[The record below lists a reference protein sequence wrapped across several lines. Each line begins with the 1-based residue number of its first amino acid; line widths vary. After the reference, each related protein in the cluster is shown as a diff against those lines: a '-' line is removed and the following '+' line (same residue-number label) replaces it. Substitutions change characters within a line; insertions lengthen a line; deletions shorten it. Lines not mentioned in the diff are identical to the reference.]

1 MIDVQI
7 NLASPVLTTS
17 ASFMKTLK
25 IKFQNLGKDSEVGRG
40 SGKFHPCCSLQI
52 ICDTPQCNYSDFCVT
67 MGHLCKYSNVA
78 AFAKKTN
85 STSRMCEICE
95 SGLCKKLQPKICE
108 KIPFSG
114 GVNRQLPRNLQS
126 KTIKCSTQPSLCGSR
141 GQSRIPLSL
150 NADKY
155 SEDYTIVPCHSTII

>member
-67 MGHLCKYSNVA
+67 MGHLCKYSDVA
-78 AFAKKTN
+78 AFAKKQIQHSGCVRFVSLACVKNYNQKYVKKYLFLVGWIGSFLATSSPKQSSAVPSHHYVDREGNHVYHWVWTLTN
-85 STSRMCEICE
+85 T
-95 SGLCKKLQPKICE
+95 L
-108 KIPFSG
+108 
-114 GVNRQLPRNLQS
+114 
-126 KTIKCSTQPSLCGSR
+126 KTIL
-141 GQSRIPLSL
+141 
-150 NADKY
+150 
-155 SEDYTIVPCHSTII
+155 

>member
-78 AFAKKTN
+78 AFAKKQIQHTGCVRFVSLACVKN
-85 STSRMCEICE
+85 YNQKYV
-95 SGLCKKLQPKICE
+95 KKYL
-108 KIPFSG
+108 FLVG
-114 GVNRQLPRNLQS
+114 
-126 KTIKCSTQPSLCGSR
+126 
-141 GQSRIPLSL
+141 
-150 NADKY
+150 
-155 SEDYTIVPCHSTII
+155 

>member
-17 ASFMKTLK
+17 ASFIKTLK

-78 AFAKKTN
+78 AFAKKQIQHSGCVRFVSLACVKNYNQKYVKKTFFWWG
-85 STSRMCEICE
+85 E
-95 SGLCKKLQPKICE
+95 SA
-108 KIPFSG
+108 
-114 GVNRQLPRNLQS
+114 S